1 MSFKRSILNISLTY
15 INRPKNATFKVH
27 LLWRWHMRLTL
38 YSDYSLRVLLY
49 LALNFDKPATIK
61 EIATSYDISKN
72 HLMKVASG
80 LTQAGYVKAIRGR
93 SGGLL
98 LARKSTEINLGAV
111 IRTTEEDFKIVECF
125 DPETNTCCIAPNCRL
140 QNILN
145 EAIRAFIAVLDK
157 YSLYDLA
164 EPDALLRTSLG
175 IVKKT
180 GK

>member
-1 MSFKRSILNISLTY
+1 
-15 INRPKNATFKVH
+15 
-27 LLWRWHMRLTL
+27 MRLTL

-80 LTQAGYVKAIRGR
+80 LKQAGYVKAIRGR

-98 LARKSTEINLGAV
+98 LARKPTEINIGAV

-145 EAIRAFIAVLDK
+145 EAIQAFIAVLDK
-157 YSLYDLA
+157 YSLHDLTKT
-164 EPDALLRTSLG
+164 ETLLRKSLG
-175 IVKKT
+175 IEIKANQ
-180 GK
+180 